1 VGAGLLAMAALR
13 CASQTALSASQASQL
28 PQVIH
33 VPTESAA
40 CQDPLWERACSRWHR
55 CGVSARPRC
64 LHRRQAS
71 SHRLCIANRILR
83 LARILCGS
91 GLARD
96 GSAAQCIR
104 QTALSASQAS
114 QLPQVMHCQR
124 NLRLARILCGSGLA
138 RDCSAAVY
146 LPDRVV
152 CIAGKPAPTGN
163 ALPAEICALP
173 ESLVGAGLPAM
184 AALRC
189 ISQCALSASQAS
201 QLPQVMHGQ
210 QNSRLARI
218 PCGSG
223 LARDGSAAVHQPVR
237 VVCIA
242 GKPAPTGD
250 AWPAEFA
257 ACQNP
262 LWERACPR

>member
-1 VGAGLLAMAALR
+1 MGAGLLAMVSLW
-13 CASQTALSASQASQL
+13 CSGQTASPASQASQL
-28 PQVIH
+28 PQVLH
-33 VPTESAA
+33 GQQNSRLAGS
-40 CQDPLWERACSRWHR
+40 LWERACPRWHR
-55 CGVSARPRC
+55 RAIPDRPRR

-71 SHRLCIANRILR
+71 SHRLCKACRVHGLQDH
-83 LARILCGS
+83 CGS

-96 GSAAQCIR
+96 GI
-104 QTALSASQAS
+104 
-114 QLPQVMHCQR
+114 
-124 NLRLARILCGSGLA
+124 
-138 RDCSAAVY
+138 AAVY

-152 CIAGKPAPTGN
+152 CIAGKPAPTGY
-163 ALPAEICALP
+163 AWPAEFTACRII
-173 ESLVGAGLPAM
+173 VGAGLLAM
-184 AALRC
+184 ISLRC
-189 ISQCALSASQAS
+189 TCQTASPASQAS
-201 QLPQVMHGQ
+201 QLPQVMQGQ

-223 LARDGSAAVHQPVR
+223 LARDGIAAVYLPDR